1 MDQLIQPIVFN
12 TEVETLL
19 KSYDLPT
26 SDLPV
31 SSGVLLFGHASG
43 GALIGVIGLEVY
55 GEYALLRSLAVA
67 DPAHG
72 MGLGAAL
79 VAYAERY
86 AAEHGGKTVYLLTT
100 TAEAYFER
108 RGYSRIRRSEAPEKI
123 ASTDQFSVLC
133 PSSSTFMS
141 KSCARE
147 SDVPDGRAPGG
158 RSCQGN

>member
-67 DPAHG
+67 DPIISCNPSPSG
-72 MGLGAAL
+72 GSLPWGLGGLELASSGL
-79 VAYAERY
+79 SCLCNKSVS
-86 AAEHGGKTVYLLTT
+86 KL
-100 TAEAYFER
+100 FETSGPLNGR
-108 RGYSRIRRSEAPEKI
+108 R
-123 ASTDQFSVLC
+123 L
-133 PSSSTFMS
+133 
-141 KSCARE
+141 
-147 SDVPDGRAPGG
+147 
-158 RSCQGN
+158 